1 MEALKPGDPGVVG
14 RYRLSARLAQGRLG
28 AVFLGKAKDGGTV
41 AVRLVRPDLA
51 SDVKFVERFGRT
63 IAAVREVDGR
73 HLAHVLDA
81 DADAKWLVTEYAPG
95 LPLDAALREHGALPE
110 DSVRSLGTALARALV
125 AVHEAKVVHQ
135 GLGTGTVMLTQDGPQ
150 ITDLGLPAL
159 LGADAADV
167 FPAPEQAT
175 GGSVSAATDVFAL
188 AGLLCHAA
196 GVHPYGK
203 GTSAELA
210 QKVLRTNPD
219 LTELP
224 EDLAEVLARCLARRP
239 DARPTA
245 AELVELFDGADASGI
260 AWLPEP
266 LRDAVTTAAHTP
278 PPKAKSKSAAA
289 GAPAKTAAK
298 APAKAAPA
306 APANAAK
313 KAPAAAK
320 PEAADAAAV
329 RQAASAPTVEAP
341 ERGGDAG
348 PDNDTTPVVAAG
360 VPKQAAAPAAPTVQ
374 VRKPEP
380 GKSGSAPSPA
390 AVAAAKATVEAP
402 RRAAVERA
410 AAAAADAEGAEAA
423 TVEVA
428 KPAGGAE
435 AAAPTVLAPRRPSPA
450 APADED
456 AGPDGDATVEV
467 APEGA
472 AARAAEASAVET
484 VPAGGPLDQPRL
496 VKPRTAEPAAPEAS
510 AAAAAAPA
518 APAVPAQRADA
529 GPRWSPADVP
539 AAPAATPPAN
549 VPAASAAPT
558 ELAARPL
565 PYAAYPQAAPVE
577 AAQAPA
583 AQFQAAQA
591 PAAAPPKREASSA
604 VWYAVIVLV
613 GLTSAGLAVFR
624 LLDSDWR
631 GLQNP
636 FMGLVLP
643 GISLVFG
650 LAGIVVLALA
660 VAKRRKTQ
668 QSA

>member
-28 AVFLGKAKDGGTV
+28 AVFLGKAKNGGTV

-51 SDVKFVERFGRT
+51 SDTKFVERFGRT

-110 DSVRSLGTALARALV
+110 ESVRSLGTALARALV

-289 GAPAKTAAK
+289 GTPAKTAAK
-298 APAKAAPA
+298 APAKAAPS
-306 APANAAK
+306 APAKAAK

-320 PEAADAAAV
+320 SEAAGAAAA
-329 RQAASAPTVEAP
+329 RQAASAATVEAP
-341 ERGGDAG
+341 ERGGAVE
-348 PDNDTTPVVAAG
+348 PDNDTTPVVAAGSAPAAG

-380 GKSGSAPSPA
+380 EKSGSAPSPE

-428 KPAGGAE
+428 KPAGGA
-435 AAAPTVLAPRRPSPA
+435 
-450 APADED
+450 D
-456 AGPDGDATVEV
+456 A
-467 APEGA
+467 
-472 AARAAEASAVET
+472 AAEASAVET
-484 VPAGGPLDQPRL
+484 VLAGRPLDQPRL
-496 VKPRTAEPAAPEAS
+496 VKPRTSEPAAPEAPA

-529 GPRWSPADVP
+529 GPRWSPADAP
-539 AAPAATPPAN
+539 AAPAANPPAN
-549 VPAASAAPT
+549 APAASAAPT

-565 PYAAYPQAAPVE
+565 PYAAYPQAAPVQ

-583 AQFQAAQA
+583 AQYQAAQA

-631 GLQNP
+631 DLQNP